1 MTQHLL
7 NGSQIGAVFQ
17 QVYGKGMA
25 QGVGGDILLNARFF
39 LIVLDDL
46 PKALATHAFA
56 AHIHKQRMLFL
67 IGDEPGTNIPHIVLQ
82 RLHRSGVQRHD
93 ALLSLAAAADKAG
106 GQIDIADIQTDQL
119 TDSNSGGI
127 QQLQHSVVTESLFV
141 HAFGL
146 LQKQLYLPVGEDL
159 RILPLHLHGH
169 HALGR
174 VALHSAALHHI
185 GIK

>member
-7 NGSQIGAVFQ
+7 NRSQIGAVFQ

-25 QGVGGDILLNARFF
+25 QGVGGDILLDARFF

-46 PKALATHAFA
+46 PEALATHAFA

-82 RLHRSGVQRHD
+82 SLHRSGVQRHD

-106 GQIDIADIQTDQL
+106 GQIDIADIQTD
-119 TDSNSGGI
+119 
-127 QQLQHSVVTESLFV
+127 
-141 HAFGL
+141 
-146 LQKQLYLPVGEDL
+146 
-159 RILPLHLHGH
+159 
-169 HALGR
+169 
-174 VALHSAALHHI
+174 
-185 GIK
+185 